1 MGEYQKLKLVFTYLE
16 NGAGNG
22 IINRGLRPRYCK
34 TQTNELQKWPLKL
47 HNQLPEVRLSS
58 KAIVLKQPIKKI

>member
-22 IINRGLRPRYCK
+22 IINGGLIGGGKRIMNNK
-34 TQTNELQKWPLKL
+34 
-47 HNQLPEVRLSS
+47 
-58 KAIVLKQPIKKI
+58 